1 MELFAKPTGKKRARK
16 DAGPSSSAGA
26 EQEAAAAASSAPAR
40 VGEDAGEV
48 GFATTFAELG
58 VCPWLVASCTALGM
72 RVPTPV
78 QRCCVPAALKGLD
91 CMGLAETGSGKTAA
105 FALPMLQRLS
115 EDPYGVFGLVL
126 TPTRELAIQI
136 AEQILALGAP
146 LGVRV
151 CTVIGGVS
159 PTQQSLEIASQPHIL
174 VATPG
179 RLIDHLEGPS
189 PPALERLSFLVLDEA
204 DRILNAGFAPELT
217 KVLKRL
223 PAGPRRQTLL
233 FSATMSDAI
242 EQLRTMASRSGA
254 KLFDLT
260 GGVAATPA
268 SLTLEYLFMPAQ
280 VKLTYLVQ
288 ALRTLVKLSARKDRS
303 DELAGGKG
311 GKGGGGKGGG
321 GKGGRKGKEAAI
333 SAALAAAADAE
344 SDSDD
349 DAAGGRPK
357 RARSAIVFVGSC
369 ARCQEV
375 AQVLLELGVE
385 CVCLHSLLDQRRR
398 LAALGKFKSLH
409 SRLLVATDVASRGLD
424 LPDVDLVSGSKSKA
438 RPLRHNVTMFV
449 YHGVSLSSLYTQAFL
464 FFFFF
469 FKCI

>member
-1 MELFAKPTGKKRARK
+1 MQLFAKSKSKKRTRT
-16 DAGPSSSAGA
+16 DAGPSSSAS
-26 EQEAAAAASSAPAR
+26 EENAPAR
-40 VGEDAGEV
+40 AATKAVVSQADEDPV

-58 VCPWLVASCTALGM
+58 VCSWLVTSCNALGM

-136 AEQILALGAP
+136 AEQVLALGAP
-146 LGVRV
+146 FGAKV
-151 CTVIGGVS
+151 CTVIGGVN
-159 PTQQSLEIASQPHIL
+159 PTQQSLEIASRPHIL

-189 PPALERLSFLVLDEA
+189 PPALNRLSFLVLDEA

-217 KVLKRL
+217 KVLKKL
-223 PAGPRRQTLL
+223 PSGPRRQTLL

-242 EQLRTMASRSGA
+242 ERLRNMASRSDA

-260 GGVAATPA
+260 TGSQATPA
-268 SLTLEYLFMPAQ
+268 SLSLEYLFMPAQ

-288 ALRTLVKLSARKDRS
+288 ALRTLVKLNPRKDRS
-303 DELAGGKG
+303 DELAGGNQRKG
-311 GKGGGGKGGG
+311 RGKGKGS
-321 GKGGRKGKEAAI
+321 KEATI
-333 SAALAAAADAE
+333 SAALAACAE

-349 DAAGGRPK
+349 DDEDDPTKK
-357 RARSAIVFVGSC
+357 RAKSAIVFVGSC

-375 AQVLLELGVE
+375 TQILLELGVDA
-385 CVCLHSLLDQRRR
+385 VCIHSLLDQRRR

-409 SRLLVATDVASRGLD
+409 SRLLIATDVASRGLD
-424 LPDVDLVSGSKSKA
+424 LPDVDLVKLTDL
-438 RPLRHNVTMFV
+438 P
-449 YHGVSLSSLYTQAFL
+449 
-464 FFFFF
+464 
-469 FKCI
+469 